1 MNTNIDMEKLQ
12 EDAVRVFTTGFA
24 CSESV
29 IVTVREALGLDI
41 PDSAIAMSSGFPW
54 GLGGGG
60 CLCGAVAGGTMC
72 IGFVY
77 GRTVAGDPKNARC
90 FELTNEFHDK
100 FKEKFGATC
109 CGELIKEFPDRDA
122 PERKCRCSDFV
133 KFAVT
138 TVAEILIREHAK
150 DETD

>member
-54 GLGGGG
+54 
-60 CLCGAVAGGTMC
+60 
-72 IGFVY
+72 
-77 GRTVAGDPKNARC
+77 
-90 FELTNEFHDK
+90 
-100 FKEKFGATC
+100 EKFGATC

-122 PERKCRCSDFV
+122 PERKCRCIDFV